1 MDTDISN
8 RKAHSCAGDAL
19 VRINYWLAMPSRA
32 GSYRPMQEIERVPG
46 ERLTNDQLLH
56 VYAELNAT
64 RLDYNERK
72 WETVKSSSVLVLGLL
87 AAVGG
92 LAQSEKIKAENGFLF
107 LGLTT
112 IFVGYWVYRWTLGN
126 LKRESEL
133 QYHVEFPMYQI
144 ERMIGL
150 HGVIPR
156 EQRWLQTA
164 DRLFGGKHTSVLFGV
179 DEHFRATMGGSDQR
193 GEDAD
198 RAIHAWVQARLSHH
212 RFVDTVGGY
221 SLLLLVACG
230 AFGFYLCWLDARGW
244 GLFFGAAL
252 LAICRPLAMA
262 FERLNRVVTGR

>member
-1 MDTDISN
+1 M
-8 RKAHSCAGDAL
+8 AGPARDL
-19 VRINYWLAMPSRA
+19 
-32 GSYRPMQEIERVPG
+32 SYRCMQEMERVPE

-92 LAQSEKIKAENGFLF
+92 LAQSDKVKVENGFLF

-112 IFVGYWVYRWTLGN
+112 LFVGYWVYRWTLGN

-156 EQRWLQTA
+156 DQRWLQTA
-164 DRLFGGKHTSVLFGV
+164 DRLFGEKHTSALFGV
-179 DEHFRATMGGSDQR
+179 DDRFRTTMGGGEQR
-193 GEDAD
+193 EENAD

-230 AFGFYLCWLDARGW
+230 AFGFYLCWLDARWW
-244 GLFFGAAL
+244 GILFGAAL
-252 LAICRPLAMA
+252 FAVCRPLAIS
-262 FERLNRVVTGR
+262 FEWLSRALTGR